1 MGSLENNFD
10 FTGRLKNMSAY
21 KMRGHNKIV
30 LRTRGGASKRQIKT
44 AAVFEPTRNLNNEWT
59 GVTGAAQNIRGG
71 LYALKSVADYNTSG
85 PLNALVK
92 KIQKEDNTNP
102 TGKRNILFS
111 RHPDM
116 ISHFSFTRDTLF
128 ESLIREP
135 LIVDID
141 KPAGTAMISIPPL
154 RPVINFFPQI
164 RYAYYRIFSVM
175 AAVSDQL
182 WDEQGSKYYS
192 VMPAVAGYKPVYGAW
207 VPVSSTQSELT
218 YMHTPSFNKEMV
230 SADMVLIL
238 GAALQYGMPSPDG
251 SIQPVP
257 YAGAAR
263 ILKAV

>member
-1 MGSLENNFD
+1 MGSLENNFN
-10 FTGRLKNMSAY
+10 FTGRLNNLSAY

-30 LRTRGGASKRQIKT
+30 LRSRGGASKRQIKT
-44 AAVFEPTRNLNNEWT
+44 AAGFEPTRQLNNEWT
-59 GVTGAAQNIRGG
+59 GVTKAAQNIRGR
-71 LYALKSVADYNTSG
+71 LHALKSVADYNTSG

-92 KIQKEDNTNP
+92 KIQKEDNKNP
-102 TGKRNILFS
+102 TGKRSLLFS
-111 RHPDM
+111 KHPDM

-135 LIVDID
+135 LTVEID
-141 KPAGTAMISIPPL
+141 KPAGTAIITIPAL
-154 RPVINFFPQI
+154 RPLINFFPQI
-164 RYAYYRIFSVM
+164 RYAYYRIVSVLG
-175 AAVSDQL
+175 AVSDLL

-192 VMPAVAGYKPVYGAW
+192 LMPVVAGYKPVYGEW
-207 VPVSSTQSELT
+207 VPVGSTQSELT